1 MKYSIGKVSEF
12 FGVSTGTLRHYDKI
26 GLLKP
31 EVDPEN
37 GYRYYNLEHILQLG
51 FILNSKYLQIPLSE
65 VKDILEGED
74 LLKYIDLLSKQ
85 QVIIREKIKHLEELD
100 KSISQSKSS
109 LNRIVNFKANYD
121 FDNIKIL
128 NDKRRYYYISEKDY
142 TENKVVKNILNDTCI
157 ENYGKFENTN
167 KVAACSIF
175 SIHNDNQVVVNEK
188 DHFLLESPK
197 FKETLDNYF
206 LNTYGNIPIKEIDGS
221 YILVDFYGS
230 EKELKDYLSLL
241 HNHFKGDPNE
251 ILVESNFY
259 LPKEKNP
266 NCFCKILYQL

>member
-1 MKYSIGKVSEF
+1 MRYSIGKISEF
-12 FGVSTGTLRHYDKI
+12 FGVSTGALRHYDKI

-65 VKDILEGED
+65 VKDILDSEN
-74 LLKYIDLLSKQ
+74 LLKYMDLLSKQ
-85 QVIIREKIKHLEELD
+85 QLTIREKIKHLEELD

-109 LNRIVNFKANYD
+109 LSIIVNFKANYD

-142 TENKVVKNILNDTCI
+142 TENKVVMNILNDVCI
-157 ENYGKFENTN
+157 ENYGKFESANE
-167 KVAACSIF
+167 VAECSIF
-175 SIHNDNQVVVNEK
+175 SINSDNQVIANEK
-188 DHFLLESPK
+188 DYLLLESPK

-206 LNTYGNIPIKEIDGS
+206 LNTYGNIPIKAIDGN
-221 YILVDFYGS
+221 YILVDFYGN
-230 EKELKDYLSLL
+230 EKEIKDYLTLL
-241 HNHFKGDPNE
+241 HNHFKGNPNE
-251 ILVESNFY
+251 ILVNFNFY
-259 LPKEKNP
+259 LSKEKNP
-266 NCFCKILYQL
+266 NCFCEILYQL

>member
-74 LLKYIDLLSKQ
+74 LLKYIYLLSKQ
-85 QVIIREKIKHLEELD
+85 KVIIREKIKHLEELD

-206 LNTYGNIPIKEIDGS
+206 LNTYGNVPIKEIDGS

-241 HNHFKGDPNE
+241 HNHF
-251 ILVESNFY
+251 ILIKF
-259 LPKEKNP
+259 L
-266 NCFCKILYQL
+266 

>member
-1 MKYSIGKVSEF
+1 MKYSIGKISKF

-65 VKDILEGED
+65 VKDILDSEN

-85 QVIIREKIKHLEELD
+85 QITIREKIKHLEELD

-109 LNRIVNFKANYD
+109 LSKVVEFKANYN
-121 FDNIKIL
+121 FENIKIL
-128 NDKRRYYYISEKDY
+128 NDKKRYYYISEKDY
-142 TENKVVKNILNDTCI
+142 TENKVVMNILNDVCI

-167 KVAACSIF
+167 EVAEYSIF
-175 SIHNDNQVVVNEK
+175 SISSNNQVVSNEK
-188 DHFLLESPK
+188 DYLLLENPK

-206 LNTYGNIPIKEIDGS
+206 LNKYGNIPMKEIDGN
-221 YILVDFYGS
+221 YILVDFYGN
-230 EKELKDYLSLL
+230 EKEIKDYLTLL
-241 HNHFKGDPNE
+241 HNHFKGNPNE
-251 ILVESNFY
+251 ILVKFNFY
-259 LPKEKNP
+259 LPKEEKP
-266 NCFCKILYQL
+266 NCFCEILYQL